1 MNAER
6 QNKTIDEASDRSIVV
21 SRLIDAPQELVFEAF
36 TSVEH
41 LSRWWGPNGFT
52 TTTRAFAFEVGGE
65 WSFVMHGPDGTKY
78 PEWISWTV
86 IDPPNRIEFR
96 HGERPDDP
104 DAFDSMVLFTQQDDA
119 TKVELHTIF
128 ASKQQHDDAIKH
140 VGAIDGGNQTLGN
153 LATYVAELEN

>member
-1 MNAER
+1 M
-6 QNKTIDEASDRSIVV
+6 IDDVSDRSIVV
-21 SRLIDAPQELVFEAF
+21 SRLIDAPRELVFEAF

-52 TTTRAFAFEVGGE
+52 TTTRAFTFEVGGE

-86 IDPPNRIEFR
+86 IDAPNRIEFR
-96 HGERPDDP
+96 HGEHPDDP
-104 DAFDSMVLFTQQDDA
+104 DAFDSMVLFTRKDDA
-119 TKVELHTIF
+119 TRVELHTIF
-128 ASKQQHDDAIKH
+128 ASMQQRDDAIKR

-153 LATYVAELEN
+153 LATYIAESAN